1 VSVLNQCAT
10 CEEDFASVDAF
21 DQHILSAPSDPSF
34 DCMQVSELEAKGW
47 RRNERGRWS
56 SPRTLAAAQRVRH
69 HREGAS
75 GPGLTPGTP

>member
-1 VSVLNQCAT
+1 MSILNQCAT
-10 CEEDFASVDAF
+10 CEEDFASVAAF

-47 RRNERGRWS
+47 TRNERGRWS
-56 SPRTLAAAQRVRH
+56 SPSTRAAAQRVRD

-75 GPGLTPGTP
+75 GPRPTPGTP